1 MKFQS
6 FLVTRFFYFEEYYK
20 FIRIDWLHVC
30 LFMVTQ
36 VIIVQDQLYQNQT
49 YTLNKYANWSYF
61 VP

>member
-6 FLVTRFFYFEEYYK
+6 FLVTRFFYFEEQL
-20 FIRIDWLHVC
+20 RIDWLHVC